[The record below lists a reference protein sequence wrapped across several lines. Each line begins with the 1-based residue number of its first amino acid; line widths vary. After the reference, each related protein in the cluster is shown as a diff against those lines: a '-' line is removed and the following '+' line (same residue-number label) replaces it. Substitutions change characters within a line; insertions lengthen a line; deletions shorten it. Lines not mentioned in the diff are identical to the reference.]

1 MWIWNNWQSNSCNV
15 NSAKMYVWQSV
26 IKACSPIL
34 HVILLF
40 AYNFSQIRISG
51 DRKSIDNVF
60 SSVSNSNLG
69 KIYINGSVQD
79 CSNSSANALELLQS
93 CAKPSICSFC
103 YLMMK
108 FDKES
113 KTQTCFSVSNFV
125 LKEKCMQL
133 NATSQP
139 QLLFIGNPS

>member
-1 MWIWNNWQSNSCNV
+1 MWIWNNSQSNSCNV
-15 NSAKMYVWQSV
+15 DSAKMYVWQSV

-34 HVILLF
+34 HVILPF

-60 SSVSNSNLG
+60 FFYVKFSPG
-69 KIYINGSVQD
+69 KIYINGLVQD

-103 YLMMK
+103 YLMKK
-108 FDKES
+108 FDEGS

-133 NATSQP
+133 NATSLP